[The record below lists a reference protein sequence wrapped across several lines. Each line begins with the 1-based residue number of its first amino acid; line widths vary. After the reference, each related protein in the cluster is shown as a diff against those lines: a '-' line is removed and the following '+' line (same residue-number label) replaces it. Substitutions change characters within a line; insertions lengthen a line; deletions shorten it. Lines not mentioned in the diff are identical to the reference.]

1 MGTKGGGE
9 MKLPRFILLVWFYEK
24 ILKLRIINA
33 CYRWY
38 YRRKVKRGMYVLKSL
53 DGMMDKAGYHRH
65 ERRQFWREFTA
76 KQAAREKLFERMKT

>member
-1 MGTKGGGE
+1 
-9 MKLPRFILLVWFYEK
+9 MKIPHFILKAWFYEK
-24 ILKLRIINA
+24 LLKRRIWDA
-33 CYRWY
+33 LLKWY
-38 YRRKVKRGMYVLKSL
+38 FRRKVKRGLYVLESL